1 MPRLLVPLDGSP
13 PSLRALDH
21 AIALAE
27 ALKGAGPNHIHVIC
41 VHEMPHDYGRS
52 AAYFTA
58 EQIAQME
65 EQFSA
70 AVLQPAIEKLKTSG
84 IAFSSES
91 AGGEVAHAIADSAE
105 REGCDAIVM
114 GTRGMGSIGS
124 LMLGSVATKVV
135 HLTKLPVTL
144 VK

>member
-1 MPRLLVPLDGSP
+1 MRRLLVPLDGSQ
-13 PSLRALDH
+13 PSDRALDH
-21 AIALAE
+21 AIGLAE
-27 ALKGAGPNHIHVIC
+27 TFRDCGPIHIHVLC
-41 VHEMPHDYGRS
+41 VHEMPLDYGRS

-70 AVLQPAIEKLKTSG
+70 SVLQPAIGKLKMAGVS
-84 IAFSSES
+84 FSSES
-91 AGGEVAHAIADSAE
+91 AAGEVAHAIVGSAGKQ
-105 REGCDAIVM
+105 GCDAIIM

-135 HLTKLPVTL
+135 HLAALPVTL
-144 VK
+144 IK

>member
-1 MPRLLVPLDGSP
+1 MRRLLVPLDGSP
-13 PSLRALDH
+13 PSLRALDY
-21 AIALAE
+21 AIEFASTF
-27 ALKGAGPNHIHVIC
+27 KIAGPIHIHIVC
-41 VHEMPHDYGRS
+41 VHEMSSDYGRS

-65 EQFSA
+65 EQYSA
-70 AVLQPAIEKLKTSG
+70 AVLQPATERLKASG
-84 IAFSSES
+84 IAFSMES
-91 AGGEVAHAIADSAE
+91 AAGEVAHAIVDSAT
-105 REGCDAIVM
+105 RQGCDAIVM

-135 HLTKLPVTL
+135 HLTRLPVTL

>member
-1 MPRLLVPLDGSP
+1 MRRLLVPLDGSP

-21 AIALAE
+21 AIELAN
-27 ALKGAGPNHIHVIC
+27 AFKASGPVHIHIVC
-41 VHEMPHDYGRS
+41 VHEMPSDYGRS

-65 EQFSA
+65 EQYST
-70 AVLQPAIEKLKTSG
+70 AVLQPAIERLKASNLP
-84 IAFSSES
+84 FSSES
-91 AGGEVAHAIADSAE
+91 AAGEVAHAIVDSAAKQ
-105 REGCDAIVM
+105 GCDGIVM
-114 GTRGMGSIGS
+114 GTRGMGTIGS

-135 HLTKLPVTL
+135 HLTKLPVML